1 MGGVLKDPALWP
13 QSLLLAH
20 GGKLSDRQST
30 AFRADFD
37 CALQALQTYGLEP
50 AGDGECDDM
59 CYEGVIKHP
68 RNVLTDP
75 ESVKASSGILSLLVS
90 PEDLLNV

>member
-59 CYEGVIKHP
+59 CYE
-68 RNVLTDP
+68 
-75 ESVKASSGILSLLVS
+75 ASSGILSLLVS